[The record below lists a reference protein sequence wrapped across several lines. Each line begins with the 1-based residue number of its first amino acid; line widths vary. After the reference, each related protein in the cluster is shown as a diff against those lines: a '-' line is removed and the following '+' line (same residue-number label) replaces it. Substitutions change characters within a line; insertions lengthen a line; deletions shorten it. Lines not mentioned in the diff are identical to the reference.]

1 MTGKILTIAQ
11 QKGGAGKS
19 TLAAHLALAWALKR
33 KSVALVDIDPQQS
46 LAAWYDQREITL
58 GADQTQITFASA
70 TGWRA
75 AGVVEKL
82 AKTHDYVLID
92 SPPHADTDARVA
104 VRAADLVLVPVQPSP
119 LDVWATLPTLEMAVK
134 EKSAVLLVLNR
145 VPPRAN
151 LTAQMITKLGGYKVT
166 VAKSTIGNRVAFADA
181 MVSGRTALETKAS
194 SVAAKELRALANELS
209 KAL

>member
-82 AKTHDYVLID
+82 AKT
-92 SPPHADTDARVA
+92 
-104 VRAADLVLVPVQPSP
+104 QF
-119 LDVWATLPTLEMAVK
+119 LDQFEALYNASNSEASALSELPTAFDYIRLGHPLSCILEWVI
-134 EKSAVLLVLNR
+134 
-145 VPPRAN
+145 AN
-151 LTAQMITKLGGYKVT
+151 LNKLPANNVISFSYKT
-166 VAKSTIGNRVAFADA
+166 VPILSILTSTF
-181 MVSGRTALETKAS
+181 
-194 SVAAKELRALANELS
+194 
-209 KAL
+209 

>member
-1 MTGKILTIAQ
+1 MTAKILTIAQ

-19 TLAAHLALAWALKR
+19 TLAAHLALAWALRK

-46 LAAWYDQREITL
+46 LAAWYAAREEQL
-58 GADQTQITFASA
+58 GEDATGITFEAV

-75 AGVVEKL
+75 ARTVEKL
-82 AKTHDYVLID
+82 AENHDFVLID

-104 VRAADLVLVPVQPSP
+104 VRAAGLVLVPAQPSP
-119 LDVWATLPTLEMAVK
+119 LDVWATLPTLELAQK
-134 EKSAVLLVLNR
+134 EKSAALMVLNR

-151 LTAQMITKLGGYKVT
+151 LTAQMMTKLGDYPVK

-181 MVSGRTALETKAS
+181 MMSGRTALETKPSSIAS
-194 SVAAKELRALANELS
+194 KEIRALANELT
-209 KAL
+209 KKI

>member
-1 MTGKILTIAQ
+1 MTGKIVTIAQ

-19 TLAAHLALAWALKR
+19 TLAAHLALAWALKK

-46 LAAWYDQREITL
+46 LAAWYGQREISL
-58 GADQTQITFASA
+58 G
-70 TGWRA
+70 
-75 AGVVEKL
+75 
-82 AKTHDYVLID
+82 
-92 SPPHADTDARVA
+92 
-104 VRAADLVLVPVQPSP
+104 ADLVLVPVQPSP

-194 SVAAKELRALANELS
+194 SVAAKELRALANELA

>member
-1 MTGKILTIAQ
+1 MTGKIVTIAQ

-19 TLAAHLALAWALKR
+19 TLAAHLALAWALKK

-46 LAAWYDQREITL
+46 LAAWYGQREISL
-58 GADQTQITFASA
+58 GADQTRITFASA

-104 VRAADLVLVPVQPSP
+104 VRAADLVLVPAQPSP

-194 SVAAKELRALANELS
+194 SVAAKELRALANELA

>member
-104 VRAADLVLVPVQPSP
+104 VRVADLVLVPVQPSP

>member
-75 AGVVEKL
+75 AGVVEKF

-104 VRAADLVLVPVQPSP
+104 VRAADLMLVPVQPSP

>member
-82 AKTHDYVLID
+82 AKTHDLSLIHSD
-92 SPPHADTDARVA
+92 
-104 VRAADLVLVPVQPSP
+104 AAD
-119 LDVWATLPTLEMAVK
+119 A
-134 EKSAVLLVLNR
+134 LLWLSR
-145 VPPRAN
+145 GGPPILQKN
-151 LTAQMITKLGGYKVT
+151 TYKKT
-166 VAKSTIGNRVAFADA
+166 HLR
-181 MVSGRTALETKAS
+181 
-194 SVAAKELRALANELS
+194 ELI
-209 KAL
+209 

>member
-92 SPPHADTDARVA
+92 SPPMLTPTRVSRFGRRILCWSRYSPARWMSG
-104 VRAADLVLVPVQPSP
+104 PHYP
-119 LDVWATLPTLEMAVK
+119 LWK
-134 EKSAVLLVLNR
+134 W
-145 VPPRAN
+145 
-151 LTAQMITKLGGYKVT
+151 Q
-166 VAKSTIGNRVAFADA
+166 
-181 MVSGRTALETKAS
+181 
-194 SVAAKELRALANELS
+194 
-209 KAL
+209 